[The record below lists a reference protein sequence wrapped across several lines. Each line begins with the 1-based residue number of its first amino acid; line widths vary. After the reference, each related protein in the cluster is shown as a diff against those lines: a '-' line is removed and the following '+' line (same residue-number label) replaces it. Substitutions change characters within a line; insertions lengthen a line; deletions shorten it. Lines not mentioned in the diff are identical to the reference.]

1 MSGLLMATTVLAASV
16 ATLLGGRLSDTAAS
30 RVPVLLAFL
39 VVSFGGFLLLA
50 TADTLAP
57 LVVACLLIGAGQG
70 GTNGPLTAFLA
81 DLTPRE
87 RTGRAMG
94 TNNVLGD
101 LGGGLGPVITLP
113 LVDSVGFAGLYA
125 ACAIL
130 PLAAGVVLLA
140 GVYDRTGRLAPP
152 THSAD

>member
-16 ATLLGGRLSDTAAS
+16 ATLGGGRLSDVAAS

-50 TADTLAP
+50 TAGTLGP

-70 GTNGPLTAFLA
+70 GTSGPLTAFLA
-81 DLTPRE
+81 DLTPSE

-101 LGGGLGPVITLP
+101 LGGGLGPVVTLP

-125 ACAIL
+125 ACAVV
-130 PLAAGVVLLA
+130 PLIAGLVLLA
-140 GVYDRTGRLAPP
+140 GVYARTGRLAPP
-152 THSAD
+152 TDPVD